1 MAFRKLTPNIM
12 VDDINKSIAFYR
24 NVLDF
29 ELVMSV
35 PEKGDFEWAMM
46 RNGETEIMFQTRANL
61 SKEIPA
67 LKDKPVGGALSFYID
82 VDKINK
88 LYGQLKDKITVVQDI
103 HTTFYGAVEF
113 TIEDCNGYLLTFAE
127 SSTTNEEENI
137 TAYDDYE

>member
-1 MAFRKLTPNIM
+1 M
-12 VDDINKSIAFYR
+12 VDDINKSITFYR

-29 ELVMSV
+29 ELVMTV
-35 PEKGDFEWAMM
+35 PEKGEYDWAMM
-46 RNGETEIMFQTRANL
+46 RNGETEIMFQTRDSLA
-61 SKEIPA
+61 KEIPS

-82 VDKINK
+82 VEKINK
-88 LYGQLKDKITVVQDI
+88 LYGQLKDKIPVVQDI

-127 SSTTNEEENI
+127 SSGTNEEENI